1 MFIVRG
7 LGGRGRGVGC
17 ERKWGFRKWGR
28 GCEGGAGESGCVR
41 VSFNFLKQIMNLRI
55 ISSLGR

>member
-7 LGGRGRGVGC
+7 LGGRARRGGC

-28 GCEGGAGESGCVR
+28 GCEGVR
-41 VSFNFLKQIMNLRI
+41 MCQGQL
-55 ISSLGR
+55 